1 MNKKISNYIITTLAL
16 IWGFSG
22 VLTLN
27 INSVNSA
34 NFNNIL
40 LKTSISSD
48 EKEESDE
55 LDFIKSGNNIKSFL
69 DNDKLFLYGGIA
81 LCSISVGGITFILMP
96 KRQKKNKKRKDQQ

>member
-1 MNKKISNYIITTLAL
+1 MNKKISNYIITALTL

-22 VLTLN
+22 VLPLN
-27 INSVNSA
+27 INSA
-34 NFNNIL
+34 NAMNFSDIF

>member
-22 VLTLN
+22 VLPLN
-27 INSVNSA
+27 INSVNSS

-48 EKEESDE
+48 EKHESDE
-55 LDFIKSGNNIKSFL
+55 LDFIKSNENIKSIR
-69 DNDKLFLYGGIA
+69 DNDSIIVYGGIA
-81 LCSISVGGITFILMP
+81 L
-96 KRQKKNKKRKDQQ
+96 